1 MGRRYVMLGLA
12 REQRMCGQTRTDTGT
27 VLNEIERDSASRSQ
41 KKQDKVRAPAT
52 SSPIAKAV
60 PVAGSK
66 AEAAPVQ
73 EPAKGRTAY
82 FF

>member
-1 MGRRYVMLGLA
+1 MGRRYVIPGLA
-12 REQRMCGQTRTDTGT
+12 REKRMCGQTHTDMRA

-41 KKQDKVRAPAT
+41 KKQDKARAPAT

-60 PVAGSK
+60 PVAGHK

>member
-1 MGRRYVMLGLA
+1 
-12 REQRMCGQTRTDTGT
+12 MCGHAHTNTRA
-27 VLNEIERDSASRSQ
+27 VLNEIERDSASRAQ
-41 KKQDKVRAPAT
+41 KKQDKARAPAT
-52 SSPIAKAV
+52 SSPIAKAA
-60 PVAGSK
+60 PVAGPK